1 MPMFMFF
8 SFPNKRASQGPT
20 VLLFTATKLGHPEPY
35 ISRSKATNKG
45 LTVTATLSHCPTL
58 AFMHQECNQFYKI
71 LHMLVG
77 KSRTEVILVPLFTA
91 TKLGHPEHPYISCS
105 RRNKQRID
113 PHCNLVP
120 PPDIS
125 RHYFM
130 HPELILMASLA
141 AV

>member
-1 MPMFMFF
+1 MSCTGFF
-8 SFPNKRASQGPT
+8 IPNKRASPT
-20 VLLFTATKLGHPEPY
+20 VLLFTATKLGHPEHAY
-35 ISRSKATNKG
+35 ISHSKATNKG
-45 LTVTATLSHCPTL
+45 LTLTATLSHCPTL
-58 AFMHQECNQFYKI
+58 AFLHPEWNQFYKI
-71 LHMLVG
+71 LHIIVG
-77 KSRTEVILVPLFTA
+77 KFRTEVIIVPLFTA

-105 RRNKQRID
+105 RGNKQRID
-113 PHCNLVP
+113 PHYNLVP